1 MSLAE
6 ITAQTEA
13 RKAKTGQK
21 QSIPQQAEM
30 ITEIWKNTQKPER
43 SDGPNPVQAL
53 LEAMTESLIQISRDQ
68 ERLETMIMQIHEHLQ
83 ISQPDSDSADEE

>member
-13 RKAKTGQK
+13 RKATTGQK

-43 SDGPNPVQAL
+43 SDGPNPVQQL
-53 LEAMTESLIQISRDQ
+53 LEAMVESLIQISRDQ
-68 ERLETMIMQIHEHLQ
+68 ERLEEGQREIKEILSRLTSKEM
-83 ISQPDSDSADEE
+83 SR